1 MQSLF
6 RGLHKLLL
14 INYKIKLKLK
24 ILYIAIIL
32 SFLTL
37 PVYSQG
43 VTLDNTGGRINNGGT
58 IRLKAGQVKNLND
71 TMGGRFEFL
80 GKIAATQQGVPNIVF
95 NQLVIK
101 YPSKKIVLDEKK
113 DNNGVP
119 FSLIVMDSLIID
131 DTSQLTT
138 QWIGLDP
145 NDIIAQKAVKNNA
158 QYTGPKD
165 IILQNEVISQD
176 LLGKG
181 YYSNLNLDNPL
192 GADIKGGG
200 GFQVGYRLKLTRGE
214 LRNTND
220 NNFIMMDSS
229 LIVRNVSA
237 SIANSPV
244 FAGKVSVRYV
254 GNGNVMSGPE
264 IPDDSSTLLNLYVE
278 NSGGL
283 TLTKNVTVNDT
294 LFLSSSIYTEPD
306 DINRFVLTHASPMNP
321 IFASF
326 NAEIDGSIRRTI
338 IYYDS
343 TAMMFNNRYTYALFR
358 DATSADGVKEIT
370 FRVKPRTYPPFMT
383 SMNKVERFLTI
394 MALDANRDSVK
405 FGVDMQVGYGWRDI
419 AQDPTVDETHGLNVP
434 RLVLQ
439 RLVNQRWIDIKSSQV
454 PQTDVANG
462 WSFSYATN
470 VTALGDFA
478 IGMPGDIFNVVL
490 NARVFLEGPY
500 RNGSMR
506 NDITAKQ
513 LVPLTPPNIY
523 PYNLDPKR
531 TSYVVTK
538 IPDSVVDWIVLEF
551 RRKLISNKPM
561 YVTGFLRQDGRI
573 VDLDGK
579 SPILLN
585 SGNVDSGDFFVSIKH
600 RNHLAIITENPI
612 PIYPD
617 IPEAS
622 IDFTNPQILFGRANA
637 VKPLGY
643 DNGSLLFGMI
653 AGDINQDGVINDI
666 DYELTWKARDIEGYF
681 LGDFNMNGII
691 TTKDLNVTW
700 NNRNRS
706 SLVP

>member
-1 MQSLF
+1 MLKYI
-6 RGLHKLLL
+6 LH
-14 INYKIKLKLK
+14 I
-24 ILYIAIIL
+24 IIL
-32 SFLTL
+32 IFLSASEIF
-37 PVYSQG
+37 SQG
-43 VTLDNTGGRINNGGT
+43 ITFDNTGGKIKNIGTLRI
-58 IRLKAGQVKNLND
+58 KAGQVKSLPD
-71 TMGGRFEFL
+71 TIDGRVEFTAFNRSFKQL
-80 GKIAATQQGVPNIVF
+80 IPNITY
-95 NQLVIK
+95 NQLVISGAAYK
-101 YPSKKIVLDEKK
+101 YVDTVRKIS
-113 DNNGVP
+113 GSTVP
-119 FSLIVMDSLIID
+119 LTTRDSLLIID
-131 DTSQLTT
+131 TARFFLVDERVYAKSAVNNTGSSQLFGDRELRMVGDNS
-138 QWIGLDP
+138 QDIWGEGNFPVLNIDNQNGV
-145 NDIIAQKAVKNNA
+145 DIIR
-158 QYTGPKD
+158 
-165 IILQNEVISQD
+165 
-176 LLGKG
+176 
-181 YYSNLNLDNPL
+181 
-192 GADIKGGG
+192 GG
-200 GFQVGYRLKLTRGE
+200 GFRINKRLELTKGE

-229 LIVRNVSA
+229 LIVRNVGA
-237 SIANSPV
+237 SVANSPV

-254 GNGNVMSGPE
+254 GNGNIMSGPE
-264 IPDDSSTLLNLYVE
+264 IPDDSLALLNLYVE

-294 LFLSSSIYTEPD
+294 LFLASNIYTEPD
-306 DINRFVLTHASPMNP
+306 DLNRFVLTHASPMNP

-358 DATSADGVKEIT
+358 DATSANGAKEIT

-405 FGVDMQVGYGWRDI
+405 FGLDMQVGYGWRDI
-419 AQDPTVDETHGLNVP
+419 PQDPTVDETHGLNVP
-434 RLVLQ
+434 PLILQ

-470 VTALGDFA
+470 VAALGDFA

-506 NDITAKQ
+506 NDITTKQ

-538 IPDSVVDWIVLEF
+538 IPDSVVDWIVIEF
-551 RRKLISNKPM
+551 RRKLVSSQPLYI
-561 YVTGFLRQDGRI
+561 TGFLRQDGRI

-579 SPILLN
+579 SPIMLN

-600 RNHLAIITENPI
+600 RNHLAIITENPVA
-612 PIYPD
+612 IYPD

-643 DNGSLLFGMI
+643 HNGSLLFGMI

-666 DYELTWKARDIEGYF
+666 DYDLTWKVRDTEGYF
-681 LGDFNMNGII
+681 FGDFNMTGII

>member
-1 MQSLF
+1 VK
-6 RGLHKLLL
+6 RL
-14 INYKIKLKLK
+14 ILNI
-24 ILYIAIIL
+24 IIL
-32 SFLTL
+32 CCSALAML
-37 PVYSQG
+37 SQG
-43 VTLDNTGGRINNGGT
+43 VTLDNTGGKINNFGT
-58 IRLKAGQVKNLND
+58 IKLKAGQVKNLND

-80 GKIAATQQGVPNIVF
+80 SKIASTQQSVPNIVF

-101 YPSKKIVLDEKK
+101 NPAKKLVLDERK
-113 DNNGVP
+113 DQSGVP
-119 FSLIVMDSLIID
+119 YSLIVMDSLIID
-131 DTSQLTT
+131 DTATFTT
-138 QWIGLDP
+138 QWIGLNP
-145 NDIIAQKAVKNNA
+145 NDIIAQKNVLNNA

-165 IILQNEVISQD
+165 IILQNEVVSQD

-181 YYSNLNLDNPL
+181 YYSNLNLNNPL
-192 GADIKGGG
+192 GADIKAGG

-214 LRNTND
+214 LRNDAN

-229 LIVRNVSA
+229 LIVRNAGASVS
-237 SIANSPV
+237 NSPV

-254 GNGNVMSGPE
+254 GSGNIMSGPE
-264 IPDDSSTLLNLYVE
+264 IPDDSSKLLNLYVE
-278 NSGGL
+278 NTGGL

-294 LFLSSSIYTEPD
+294 LWLGANIYTEPD
-306 DINRFVLTHASPMNP
+306 DLHRFVLTHNSPMNP

-326 NAEIDGSIRRTI
+326 SAEIDGSIRRTI

-343 TAMMFNNRYTYALFR
+343 TAMMFNNRYTYALFT
-358 DATSADGVKEIT
+358 DANSANGAKEIT

-394 MALDANRDSVK
+394 MALDSKQDSVK
-405 FGVDMQVGYGWRDI
+405 LGLDMEVGYGWRDI
-419 AQDPTVDETHGLNVP
+419 PQEPSVDETHGLNVP

-439 RLVNQRWIDIKSSQV
+439 RLVNQKWVDIKSSQV
-454 PQTDVANG
+454 PQTDAANG

-470 VTALGDFA
+470 VSALGDFA
-478 IGMPGDIFNVVL
+478 IGMPGDIFNVIL

-506 NDITAKQ
+506 NDIAAKQ

-523 PYNLDPKR
+523 PYNLDPRR
-531 TSYVVTK
+531 TSYLVTR
-538 IPDSVVDWIVLEF
+538 IPDSVVDWVVLEF
-551 RRKLISNKPM
+551 RKKLVGSQPL
-561 YVTGFLRQDGRI
+561 YVTGFLRQDGKI
-573 VDLDGK
+573 VDIDGK

-585 SGNVDSGDFFVSIKH
+585 SGNVDSGDFFVAVKH

-612 PIYPD
+612 AIYPE
-617 IPEAS
+617 IAEAN
-622 IDFTNPQILFGRANA
+622 IDFTNPQILFGRTNA
-637 VKPLGY
+637 VKPLDY
-643 DNGSLLFGMI
+643 TNGKLLFGMI

-666 DYELTWKARDIEGYF
+666 DYDLTWKVRDTEGYF
-681 LGDFNMNGII
+681 FGDFNLTGII

>member
-1 MQSLF
+1 MLKYI
-6 RGLHKLLL
+6 LH
-14 INYKIKLKLK
+14 II
-24 ILYIAIIL
+24 ILIIL
-32 SFLTL
+32 SASEIF
-37 PVYSQG
+37 SQG
-43 VTLDNTGGRINNGGT
+43 ITFDNTGGKIKNVGTLRI
-58 IRLKAGQVKNLND
+58 KAGQVKNLPD
-71 TMGGRFEFL
+71 TIDGRVEFTAFNRSFKQL
-80 GKIAATQQGVPNIVF
+80 IPNITY
-95 NQLVIK
+95 NQLVISGAAYK
-101 YPSKKIVLDEKK
+101 YVDTVRKVS
-113 DNNGVP
+113 GSTVP
-119 FSLIVMDSLIID
+119 LTTRDSLLIID
-131 DTSQLTT
+131 TARFFLIDERVYAKSAVNNTGSSQLFGDRELRMVGDNS
-138 QWIGLDP
+138 QDIWGEGNFPILNIDNQSGV
-145 NDIIAQKAVKNNA
+145 DIIR
-158 QYTGPKD
+158 
-165 IILQNEVISQD
+165 
-176 LLGKG
+176 
-181 YYSNLNLDNPL
+181 
-192 GADIKGGG
+192 GG
-200 GFQVGYRLKLTRGE
+200 GFRIDKRLELTRGE

-294 LFLSSSIYTEPD
+294 LFLSSTIYTEPD

-691 TTKDLNVTW
+691 TTKDFNVTW